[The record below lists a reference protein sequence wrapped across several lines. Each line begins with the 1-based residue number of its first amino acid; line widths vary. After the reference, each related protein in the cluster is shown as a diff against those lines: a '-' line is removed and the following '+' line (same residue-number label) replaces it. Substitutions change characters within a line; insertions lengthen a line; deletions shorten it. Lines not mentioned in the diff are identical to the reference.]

1 MGKKRTRILQVQ
13 QLSVSKC
20 SFDKLS
26 DHLWKCSCPRA
37 AHSALNYSGLRI
49 SLQFK
54 GRCLRERQE
63 RRTLCSVVF
72 VVCCWLEMTSVQAS
86 SKMCQVKWS
95 IPGRNSRCLSGLKMY
110 LRYIVTDISLSLA
123 YSAMQSTLS
132 IFSLTKVIQK
142 QKAKILKFEFS
153 SGIYFLRSD
162 NGV

>member
-1 MGKKRTRILQVQ
+1 
-13 QLSVSKC
+13 
-20 SFDKLS
+20 
-26 DHLWKCSCPRA
+26 
-37 AHSALNYSGLRI
+37 
-49 SLQFK
+49 
-54 GRCLRERQE
+54 
-63 RRTLCSVVF
+63 
-72 VVCCWLEMTSVQAS
+72 MTSVQAS